1 MKINKLDNVIID
13 LKSGHKYADCD
24 IKAGENIVKYGC
36 PIGHATEDIK
46 KGDHVHTH
54 NTKTNNKQKIINLK
68 FNYYEKAFYNF
79 GLRSSNGC
87 LRE

>member
-1 MKINKLDNVIID
+1 MKINKLDNVVID

-54 NTKTNNKQKIINLK
+54 NTKTNL
-68 FNYYEKAFYNF
+68 
-79 GLRSSNGC
+79 SSILEYTDRKRVWNSKH
-87 LRE
+87 